1 MNVTLQ
7 TWAKRNYEMPP
18 KLPTLRRWAKQ
29 GLILPLPVKV
39 GRTWMVDNKAQ
50 YSAQMKLAYN
60 DAILEEIL
68 NG

>member
-1 MNVTLQ
+1 MKLTLE

-39 GRTWMVDNKAQ
+39 GRTWMVDSSAQ
-50 YSAQMKLAYN
+50 YSAHMKLACN